1 MHILNELTL
10 KNLKCNKKRTCVTI
24 FGILLSVAL
33 VTAITTFI
41 SSMQQSLL
49 DQAKKNEGSYHILV
63 SEVPK
68 EQQKYFENNAKVKK
82 RIIGQTL
89 GEVDSSFLSEEIWT
103 DGKPPLKVRAF
114 EKTAWKGLGIN
125 LTKGDYPTSEEEILF
140 PANLNFGEYKVGDT
154 ISLKVNG
161 TEKNY
166 RISGFLFV
174 PSFEMV
180 SEDGG
185 YGYTFVTVL
194 DHDTEGEALD
204 YALQLKH
211 PSETYRFYEELT
223 GEQGYEHVMT
233 NDTLLRYE
241 GVAKSER
248 TMQVLYS
255 LAAIVIL
262 IIILTSVF
270 VIKNS
275 FDISIMERIR
285 QYGMLASVGATSKQL
300 RKNVLFEGFILGII
314 GIPLGILSGIT
325 AIWITLKIV
334 MNILEG
340 SRIAGDFTLRLH
352 ISWQAVF
359 LALLVAIVT
368 IYFSAVIPAGKAA
381 KISPIDAIRDRDS
394 FEIKSKKLRSPVWLQ
409 KLLGIEGE
417 LADKNLKRSR
427 KKYRTTVF
435 SIFLSVVMFI
445 SISSVIKYGF
455 VLQGYEYEEMEYN
468 LYAYAS
474 FENEKEEKNW
484 YEKAADLNGVEEYS
498 IINRAIYNVKDAEYT
513 KEMKQ
518 MLEAVGEEREDY
530 ILFVSVQEEQ
540 YLAYLKEIGLTYEE
554 VKDKAIISDT
564 MRQIYQNSDG
574 ETKRAQFQI
583 LKNKEGDVLSYKS
596 IDADEADA
604 GVQEGKI
611 EIAKRTDKLPFG
623 VRQDYAGD
631 IVAVV
636 SEEMIQQLGGHIDG
650 IYINA
655 EDTKATVQKMKEL
668 APDAEVYFNDYE
680 EQAKENNAMILIISI
695 FLYGF
700 IAVISVI
707 GITNIFN
714 TITTNMLLRSREFA
728 ILKSV
733 GMTEKEFHRMIRYE
747 SILYAV
753 KALVFGIPVGT
764 GISYLMY
771 KRFTG
776 LIEVAYEIPW
786 KQILIAVVAVFLLI
800 FLTMEHAV
808 RRANKKNIIE
818 TIRSENI

>member
-114 EKTAWKGLGIN
+114 EKTAWKELGIN

-484 YEKAADLNGVEEYS
+484 YEKAANLNGVEEYS

-540 YLAYLKEIGLTYEE
+540 YLTYLKEIGLTYEE

-623 VRQDYAGD
+623 VRQDYVGD